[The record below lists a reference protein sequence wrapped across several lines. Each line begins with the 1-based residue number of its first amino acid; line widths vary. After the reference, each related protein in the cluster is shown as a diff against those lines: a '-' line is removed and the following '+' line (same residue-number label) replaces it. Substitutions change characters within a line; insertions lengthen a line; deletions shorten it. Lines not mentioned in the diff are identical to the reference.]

1 LPIVSTYLA
10 LSHLARSMKPD
21 FDVGVWSSWLIHPVS
36 LPGKKVHDDHH
47 YSILA
52 EMPPISHHCPKIE

>member
-1 LPIVSTYLA
+1 
-10 LSHLARSMKPD
+10 MKPD

-52 EMPPISHHCPKIE
+52 EMPPISHHYPKIE